1 MAEPLNEEIVACF
14 PQWGNYSYAFKFLIE
29 RGFGVKYLTPPPITR
44 RTLELGSRYSPDY
57 VCVPFKYC
65 LGCYLEALEKG
76 ANCLMQIF
84 GACRLNYFGE
94 LSEQILTDLGFKFQ
108 FMNMAAIKW
117 TSPRSIIEHMKV
129 INPNVSVTK
138 VVAALPTTIN
148 MIKLIDRFDDFLRRN
163 IGFEVNDGDFEQ
175 VQKAFFAALD
185 TVENGKQLKRI
196 KKDFLRRLKQIPVN
210 KPAKTLKV
218 GMVGDY
224 YTVQEPFSNYY
235 MEKELAAMGMEV
247 YRDMNLTNTIV
258 HNKWFQRHR
267 YAKKYAKFNPGAT
280 ATFTIAEALSYV
292 KQGMDGVIQVK
303 SFGCTPEID
312 AMPTLQNISN
322 DYHVPILNFSFD
334 SQTSE
339 TGIKTRLEAFY
350 DMVVARKNTNNQEE
364 KHEKRHK

>member
-1 MAEPLNEEIVACF
+1 MAEINQEIVACF

-29 RGFGVKYLTPPPITR
+29 RGFGVKYQTPPPITR

-65 LGCYLEALEKG
+65 LGCYIEALEQG

-84 GACRLNYFGE
+84 GACRLNYYGE
-94 LSEQILTDLGFKFQ
+94 LAAQILADMGYKFQ
-108 FMNMAAIKW
+108 FMNMAEIKW
-117 TSPRSIIEHMKV
+117 TSPRSIIDHMKI
-129 INPNVSVTK
+129 INPNVSIAK
-138 VVAALPTTIN
+138 VVTTLPTTIN
-148 MIKLIDRFDDFLRRN
+148 MIKLIDRFDDYLRHH
-163 IGFEVNDGDFEQ
+163 IGFEVNDGDFEAL
-175 VQKAFFAALD
+175 QKEFLAALD
-185 TVENGKQLKRI
+185 KVENGKQLKRV
-196 KKDFLRRLKQIPVN
+196 KKEFLRRMKKIPVN

-247 YRDMNLTNTIV
+247 YRDMNLTNTLI
-258 HNKWFQRHR
+258 NNQWKKRHR
-267 YAKKYAKFNPGAT
+267 FAKKYAKFNPGAT

-292 KQGMDGVIQVK
+292 HQGMDGVIQVK
-303 SFGCTPEID
+303 AFGCTPEID
-312 AMPTLQNISN
+312 AMPILQNISN
-322 DYHVPILNFSFD
+322 DYRIPILNFSFD

-350 DMVVARKNTNNQEE
+350 DMVIARKNTT
-364 KHEKRHK
+364 KGDK

>member
-1 MAEPLNEEIVACF
+1 MAEKINEEIVACF

-44 RTLELGSRYSPDY
+44 RTLELGSRHSPDY

-84 GACRLNYFGE
+84 GACRLNYYGE
-94 LSEQILTDLGFKFQ
+94 LAEQILRDMGYQFQ
-108 FMNMAAIKW
+108 FMNMAEIKW
-117 TSPRSIIEHMKV
+117 TSPRSIIEHMKI
-129 INPNVSVTK
+129 INPNVSITK
-138 VVAALPTTIN
+138 VVVALPTTIA
-148 MIKLIDRFDDFLRRN
+148 MIKLIDQFDNFLRHN
-163 IGFEVNDGDFEQ
+163 IGFEVNEGDFEKL
-175 VQKAFFAALD
+175 QKEFYAALD
-185 TVENGKQLKRI
+185 TVENKKQLKCI
-196 KKDFLRRLKQIPVN
+196 KKTFFQRLKKIPVN
-210 KPAKTLKV
+210 KPAHTLKV

-235 MEKELAAMGMEV
+235 MEKEFAAMGMEV
-247 YRDMNLTNTIV
+247 YRDMNLTNTII
-258 HNKWFQRHR
+258 HNQWKKRHR
-267 YAKKYAKFNPGAT
+267 FAKKYAKFNPGAT

-292 KQGMDGVIQVK
+292 KQGMDGVVQVK

-312 AMPTLQNISN
+312 AMPILQNISN
-322 DYHVPILNFSFD
+322 DYRIPILNFSFD

-350 DMVVARKNTNNQEE
+350 DMVVARKNTT
-364 KHEKRHK
+364 KGDK